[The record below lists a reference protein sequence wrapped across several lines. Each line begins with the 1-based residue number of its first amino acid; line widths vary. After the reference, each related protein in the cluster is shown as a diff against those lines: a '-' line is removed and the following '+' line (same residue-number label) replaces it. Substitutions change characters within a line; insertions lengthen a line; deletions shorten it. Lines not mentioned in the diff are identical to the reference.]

1 MKKPVSMQ
9 PPYVGHA
16 MLDEA
21 RVGTAMLTLQLRAAV
36 QEAVQAEATLGNRDS
51 ARDELRGRLAVLVDR
66 RQSDMAAEL
75 AAERH
80 AAERLVEAARQQAAV
95 IAEASALIA
104 SANSALVEAVVPPD
118 TATPVLNGRA
128 RGAMLALQLRTAMQ
142 EANACEAS
150 ESRQREASESRQRE
164 ASESRQR
171 QASAVEQLRR
181 ELEDGLT
188 RARADAATLVDAAR
202 VEAAALIAAAEGD
215 IVETAAVPAFTWSDV
230 AWSHVEVADVVEPV
244 QVEAVDVADIEVED
258 VEAAEIVGPVV
269 AASGSAAPPDQTPVN
284 VVIDAEAFAR
294 VFATVFATMFDERVA
309 GRGAHLQ
316 PAPYPTQM
324 YSVGQF
330 ALPQPAS
337 APVKQSFWS
346 HAKHVDVLLLSAA
359 MVIVLV
365 VLAAWLV

>member
-1 MKKPVSMQ
+1 MQ

-142 EANACEAS
+142 EANAC
-150 ESRQREASESRQRE
+150 EASESRQRE

>member
-142 EANACEAS
+142 EANAC
-150 ESRQREASESRQRE
+150 EASESRQRE

>member
-1 MKKPVSMQ
+1 M
-9 PPYVGHA
+9 
-16 MLDEA
+16 
-21 RVGTAMLTLQLRAAV
+21 GTAMLTLQLRAAV

-142 EANACEAS
+142 EANAC
-150 ESRQREASESRQRE
+150 EASESRQRE